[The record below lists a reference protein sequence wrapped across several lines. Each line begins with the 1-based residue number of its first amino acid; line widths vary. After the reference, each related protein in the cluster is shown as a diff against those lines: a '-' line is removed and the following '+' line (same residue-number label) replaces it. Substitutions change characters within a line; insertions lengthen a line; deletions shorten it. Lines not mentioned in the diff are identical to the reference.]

1 MAGIKRLRHS
11 LNDFMRDNPP
21 VSESELARITELAH
35 RLGSSKVKE
44 AEHVNSRCAEAKVML
59 RNRQNQIRGAE
70 KFMVSYSYFL
80 KPYILLSLHF
90 HSNNTNI
97 ACRSKPLDN

>member
-11 LNDFMRDNPP
+11 LNEFMREHPP

-44 AEHVNSRCAEAKVML
+44 AEHVNSRCTEAKVML

-70 KFMVSYSYFL
+70 KFMVRTIQFGFSAGEVFL
-80 KPYILLSLHF
+80 FSF
-90 HSNNTNI
+90 AWVAT
-97 ACRSKPLDN
+97 